1 MYTSKGAQPYWSR
14 ASHQGGG
21 AGRLDASEERL
32 GISDCVSAPIEPLD
46 WADGVGDQ
54 SAVTTLVCSLVG

>member
-1 MYTSKGAQPYWSR
+1 MVLLSLFGDG
-14 ASHQGGG
+14 GGG

-32 GISDCVSAPIEPLD
+32 GISDCVSVPVGPLD

-54 SAVTTLVCSLVG
+54 SAASTLEYILVG